1 LIKAILFDM
10 DGVLIDAKQ
19 WHYEAL
25 NRALG
30 LFGYNISPAEHL
42 EKYDGLPTRKKL
54 DILTLERGLPAE
66 LHEYIGEMKQMY
78 TLDKINAACK
88 PTPIHQ
94 RAVARFRAEGYK
106 LAVCSNS
113 VKETVETA
121 MDKAGLTQYFEFML
135 SNQDAEKPKPDP
147 EIYNLAINRL
157 GFVPAECLIVEDNEN
172 GIKAAVAS
180 GAHLL
185 KVNTVHDVTYD
196 NIKNKIITVERSI
209 TR

>member
-1 LIKAILFDM
+1 M

-30 LFGYNISPAEHL
+30 LFGHNISPAEHL

-54 DILTLERGLPAE
+54 DMLTLERGLPAGQ
-66 LHEYIGEMKQMY
+66 HEYISIMKQMY
-78 TLDKINAACK
+78 TLDKINANCK
-88 PTPIHQ
+88 PMPIHQ
-94 RAVARFRAEGYK
+94 YAVSRLRTEGYK

-135 SNQDAEKPKPDP
+135 SNQDVEKSKPDP

-157 GFVPAECLIVEDNEN
+157 GFAPAECLIIEDNEN
-172 GIKAAVAS
+172 GIRAAAAS
-180 GAHLL
+180 GANLL
-185 KVNTVHDVTYD
+185 KVNTVYDVTYD

-209 TR
+209 QR

>member
-1 LIKAILFDM
+1 M

-25 NRALG
+25 NQALG
-30 LFGYNISPAEHL
+30 LFGHNISPADHL

-54 DILTLERGLPAE
+54 DMLTLERGLPAGA
-66 LHEYIGEMKQMY
+66 HEYISTMKQMY
-78 TLDKINAACK
+78 TLDKINANCK
-88 PTPIHQ
+88 PIPIHQ
-94 RAVARFRAEGYK
+94 YAVSRLRTEGYK

-135 SNQDAEKPKPDP
+135 SNQDVEKSKPDP

-157 GFVPAECLIVEDNEN
+157 GFAPTECLIIEDNEN

-180 GAHLL
+180 GAFML
-185 KVNTVHDVTYD
+185 KVDTVYDVTYD